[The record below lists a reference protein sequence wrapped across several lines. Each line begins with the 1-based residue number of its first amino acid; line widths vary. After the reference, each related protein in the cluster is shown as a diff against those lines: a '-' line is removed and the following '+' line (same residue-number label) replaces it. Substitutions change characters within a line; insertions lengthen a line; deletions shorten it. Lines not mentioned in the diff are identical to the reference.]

1 MKFILL
7 LLLIFFSNSAFA
19 NKEDNSQ
26 VEVINLYESKSLDQ
40 MVIDNLNEEE
50 KIEDKSEFSDELNE
64 SETNQVEVTQIEI
77 VKNNFIYQNRINDLE
92 NYFQNLLKINSKTL
106 QKELIEVLEN
116 IEFNLED
123 DKDKEIFILIINYL
137 QSIGQINKSYQ

>member
-7 LLLIFFSNSAFA
+7 LLLILFSNSTFA

-26 VEVINLYESKSLDQ
+26 LEVINLYESKSLDQ

-77 VKNNFIYQNRINDLE
+77 VKNKFIFKNRINDLDS
-92 NYFQNLLKINSKTL
+92 YFQNLLK
-106 QKELIEVLEN
+106 V
-116 IEFNLED
+116 
-123 DKDKEIFILIINYL
+123 
-137 QSIGQINKSYQ
+137 